1 MDMDLLQKRKEI
13 VYPFICDK
21 TYVPMK
27 IKELAIVLQVT
38 KEMRPE
44 LEYVLDELIA
54 EGKIEISKR
63 GNQKKKE
70 KDFYRNVYRSFER
83 VWICRD

>member
-1 MDMDLLQKRKEI
+1 
-13 VYPFICDK
+13 
-21 TYVPMK
+21 MK

-63 GNQKKKE
+63 GKYRKRKRKIFTGTFIGHPRGFEMCIRDRHWNKRKE
-70 KDFYRNVYRSFER
+70 
-83 VWICRD
+83 IL